1 MQGMVLSFS
10 LLSVL
15 MVWVSHSATIFWG
28 VKYPFS
34 YRRIQKTKYFK
45 LIHIAVLVISLTLPW
60 IPGVIVISIDSYA
73 IPTFPPYH
81 SCFPLDSVNV
91 LFTFIMPACVVLCV
105 GDTLVILI
113 MWNLCKNKRQVS
125 YLYYLK

>member
-1 MQGMVLSFS
+1 MQGIVLSLT

-15 MVWVSHSATIFWG
+15 VVWVSHSATIFWG

-34 YRRIQKTKYFK
+34 YRRIQKTKYTK

-60 IPGVIVISIDSYA
+60 IPGVIVISNNGYV

-81 SCFPLDSVNV
+81 SCFPYNRDHV
-91 LFTFIMPACVVLCV
+91 LFTFIMPVCVVLCV

-125 YLYYLK
+125 CLHL